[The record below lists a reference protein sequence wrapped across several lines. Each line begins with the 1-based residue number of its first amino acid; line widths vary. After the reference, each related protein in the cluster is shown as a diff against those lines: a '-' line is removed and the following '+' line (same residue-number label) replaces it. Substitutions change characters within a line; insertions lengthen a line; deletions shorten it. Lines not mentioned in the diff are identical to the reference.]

1 MKIISWRGWEPED
14 DDLWLGVDDDV
25 WGQWRPVFD
34 SVMRNQSTV
43 VFTGVTIG
51 ERTIGAEFGY
61 DASVLSFED
70 AWHLAMQRLNPLD
83 TSAGRLVVAFND
95 APTVYWACDAY
106 LNLAG
111 ARAEGSSDSYDVAWV
126 TADPVWH
133 AYDTVADDY
142 DESTAADSVTVDTI
156 TNASFATDAS
166 NWTKDSDPANVTSTF
181 SRDAAN
187 YYDAAGAG
195 SLAVSANTA
204 TGTSVIQVLN
214 DDTYDAAEGY
224 VATIK
229 AAVYSTEGSSLG
241 SGGIYVY
248 PVVQFYDSGDNILQ
262 TNLGQFY
269 DWVSLPV
276 DPLDYP
282 DDTWMIAITPET
294 AAPANTTYFRVGVQV
309 AISAGFTGT
318 ARFDAFEFITGPFTS
333 DPVTIGGSAPVNL
346 TLTMTPVPGSF
357 PQVIKA
363 RTFTVTNNGTK
374 TLHNYPLEVDLGDN
388 SGSDIAGTY
397 SVLLRD
403 GKPQPCQVGDYDAA
417 VGYLWFIVDYLPV
430 GETATYTLL
439 ASDQTGLPGDEHT
452 FTTPTAPVFDIDYIY
467 AATTTGS
474 TSTVTQIP
482 AGLGSE
488 TDKWIGATMTVL
500 DGAQAGTTADIT
512 DSTTTTVTH
521 AALAGGALASGVN
534 VLIRLSSNDRWVYAV
549 RKTER
554 SAEPRGLWWLS
565 SGQKKPSDFRMDT
578 PGSWSWD
585 LYYDNEDRFNQKPF
599 TAFDPGGGNDYVSIL
614 DANRTWKSG
623 SPLRD
628 EGGFN
633 GVSVQ
638 LPVPITAIKAD
649 WQLKNPNSM
658 ALFAVVSRQENGAT
672 EWTHENEDT
681 SASTSLSNKSIVTIT
696 LDADS
701 FAVGMF
707 LIPNG
712 GDVIGDEWAG
722 AEGTA
727 TGGSSTTL
735 TDSTQEWIAD
745 QFNGGW
751 VKIISGDG
759 AGQYVAI
766 TDTGTDSITVASWPN
781 GEPTE
786 GSHYRIINRDYVA
799 TVRNHTYL
807 HLALDPSDIEI
818 SEVDAETDAYVIYR
832 DIVIDQNSDGDPY
845 QRLVLSPDSSGRF
858 IVLLAD
864 QSLVINGDEQRAY
877 IADTATGAEIATVPP
892 PCYYVQDVLAD
903 GTARV
908 AFNWL
913 RVTPGDHT
921 IGMAIDEIGVATT
934 IDSAWVEA
942 VYA

>member
-25 WGQWRPVFD
+25 WGQWRPAFA
-34 SVMRNQSTV
+34 STQRNQATSV
-43 VFTGVTIG
+43 YTGVTIG

-61 DASVLSFED
+61 DASVLTFEA
-70 AWHLAMQRLNPLD
+70 AWQLAMQRLNPLD

-95 APTVYWACDAY
+95 APTVYWACDAH

-111 ARAEGSSDSYDVAWV
+111 SRSEGSNDSYDVTWI

-133 AYDTVADDY
+133 AYDTVAGAY
-142 DESTAADSVTVDTI
+142 DVSTDADVVTVETI
-156 TNASFATDAS
+156 TNPAFASDAS
-166 NWTKDSDPANVTSTF
+166 NWTKGSNPATWTTTF
-181 SRDAAN
+181 A
-187 YYDAAGAG
+187 YDASIYNNAVG
-195 SLAVSANTA
+195 SGKLDITANT
-204 TGTSVIQVLN
+204 TSGIIYVMN
-214 DDTYDAAEGY
+214 DDTFAAAEGS
-224 VATIK
+224 VITVR
-229 AAVYSTEGSSLG
+229 AARYLTVGL
-241 SGGIYVY
+241 SGGAGMTGY
-248 PVVQFYDSGDNILQ
+248 PVVQFYDVGDNVLQ
-262 TNLGQFY
+262 TNVGTPEVSIGEEPATTW
-269 DWVSLPV
+269 WVLET
-276 DPLDYP
+276 P
-282 DDTWMIAITPET
+282 DDP
-294 AAPANTTYFRVGVQV
+294 APANTTYAKIGMQV
-309 AISAGFTGT
+309 AASNGVTG
-318 ARFDAFEFITGPFTS
+318 ACYIDDFEF
-333 DPVTIGGSAPVNL
+333 VTAPYTTATVAIGGNAPTNL
-346 TLTMTPVPGSF
+346 TLTLTPQAGTF
-357 PQVIKA
+357 PQAVKE
-363 RTFTVTNNGTK
+363 RHFTITNNGTK
-374 TLHNYPLEVDLGDN
+374 TLHNFGVEINMGDN
-388 SGSDIAGTY
+388 SASEIEGTY

-417 VGYLWFIVDYLPV
+417 VGYLWFIVDYLPA
-430 GETATYTLL
+430 GETTTFQLL

-452 FTTPTAPVFDIDYIY
+452 FTTPTAPVFDIDYVY
-467 AATTTGS
+467 ATTTTGS

-482 AGLGSE
+482 TGLGSE
-488 TDKWIGATMTVL
+488 ADKWIGATMIVI
-500 DGAQAGTTADIT
+500 DGAQAGTEADIT
-512 DSTTTTVTH
+512 DSSTTTLTH
-521 AALAGGALASGVN
+521 AALAGGALASGVH
-534 VLIRLSSNDRWVYAV
+534 VLVKLSSNERWVYAV

-599 TAFDPGGGNDYVSIL
+599 TAFDPGGGNDYVAIL
-614 DANRTWKSG
+614 DANRTWHSG

-628 EGGFN
+628 EGGAN
-633 GVSVQ
+633 GVSIH

-658 ALFAVVSRQENGAT
+658 AMLAVVSRQENGAT

-681 SASTSLSNKSIVTIT
+681 SASTTLSDKSIVTIT
-696 LDADS
+696 LEDGS
-701 FAVGMF
+701 YGVGMF

-712 GDVIGDEWAG
+712 GDVIGDEWVG

-766 TDTGTDSITVASWPN
+766 TDTGTNSITVASWPN

-799 TVRNHTYL
+799 TARNHTYL
-807 HLALDPSDIEI
+807 HLELDPSDIEI
-818 SEVDAETDAYVIYR
+818 SAVSDETDAYVIYR

-877 IADTATGAEIATVPP
+877 IADSATGAEIEDVPP
-892 PCYYVQDVLAD
+892 PCYYVLDVLAD
-903 GTARV
+903 GTTRA

-921 IGMAIDEIGVATT
+921 IGMATDEQGIAVGIDVAW
-934 IDSAWVEA
+934 IEA